1 MATLSQSVAHVAD
14 NAIGS
19 IRTFG
24 EYGPMYQVTG
34 VAPPSA
40 KGEEMVSI
48 LVIESGE
55 TLDYELEAVLAD
67 PLKP

>member
-1 MATLSQSVAHVAD
+1 MATLAVNHLAENSV
-14 NAIGS
+14 GS

-24 EYGPMYQVTG
+24 ESGPMYEVTG
-34 VAPPSA
+34 TAPPSQN
-40 KGEEMVSI
+40 GEPMVSI

>member
-1 MATLSQSVAHVAD
+1 MASLAFNNLAD
-14 NAIGS
+14 SAVGS

-24 EYGPMYQVTG
+24 EYGPMYEVTG
-34 VAPPSA
+34 IAPPSS
-40 KGEEMVSI
+40 KGEPMVSI

>member
-1 MATLSQSVAHVAD
+1 MATLPIQDPALDV
-14 NAIGS
+14 IGS

-24 EYGPMYQVTG
+24 DYGPMYQVTG
-34 VAPPSA
+34 IAQPDKDGDPR
-40 KGEEMVSI
+40 VSL

-55 TLDYELEAVLAD
+55 TLDYSLEAVLQD

>member
-1 MATLSQSVAHVAD
+1 MASLPVQAPAHEVV
-14 NAIGS
+14 GS

-24 EYGPMYQVTG
+24 EYGPMYEVTG
-34 VAPPSA
+34 IAPPNEN
-40 KGEEMVSI
+40 GEPMVSL

-55 TLDYELEAVLAD
+55 TLNYELEAVLAD

>member
-1 MATLSQSVAHVAD
+1 MASLAVPLQAQEV
-14 NAIGS
+14 IGS

-34 VAPPSA
+34 FAPPSA
-40 KGEEMVSI
+40 EGDQMVSI

-55 TLDYELEAVLAD
+55 TLDYELESVLGD

>member
-1 MATLSQSVAHVAD
+1 MASLAFRNPAD
-14 NAIGS
+14 SAIGS

-24 EYGPMYQVTG
+24 EYGPMYEVTG
-34 VAPPSA
+34 IAPSSPT
-40 KGEEMVSI
+40 GEQMVSI

-55 TLDYELEAVLAD
+55 TLDYELEAALAD

>member
-1 MATLSQSVAHVAD
+1 MATLPLNRLGDDAV
-14 NAIGS
+14 GS

-24 EYGPMYQVTG
+24 EYGPMYEVTG
-34 VAPPSA
+34 VAAPSA
-40 KGEEMVSI
+40 TGEAMVSI

-67 PLKP
+67 PPKP

>member
-1 MATLSQSVAHVAD
+1 MATLPIQLLD
-14 NAIGS
+14 EEIIGS

-24 EYGPMYQVTG
+24 DYGPMYEVTG
-34 VAPPSA
+34 PAPDSP
-40 KGEEMVSI
+40 KGEPMVSI

-55 TLDYELEAVLAD
+55 TLDYELELVLAD

>member
-1 MATLSQSVAHVAD
+1 MASLPIHDPVTEV
-14 NAIGS
+14 IGS

-24 EYGPMYQVTG
+24 EYGPMYEVMAL
-34 VAPPSA
+34 APPNED
-40 KGEEMVSI
+40 GEPMVEI

-67 PLKP
+67 PEKP

>member
-1 MATLSQSVAHVAD
+1 MATLARNDLAD

-24 EYGPMYQVTG
+24 EYGPMYEVTG
-34 VAPPSA
+34 IAPPSTT
-40 KGEEMVSI
+40 GEPMVSI

>member
-1 MATLSQSVAHVAD
+1 MATLPIQDPALDV
-14 NAIGS
+14 IGS

-24 EYGPMYQVTG
+24 PYGPMYEVTG
-34 VAPPSA
+34 MAPPNED
-40 KGEEMVSI
+40 GEPMVSL

-55 TLDYELEAVLAD
+55 TLDYELEAVLED

>member
-1 MATLSQSVAHVAD
+1 MATLPVQHAASELL
-14 NAIGS
+14 GS

-24 EYGPMYQVTG
+24 EYGPMYEVTG
-34 VAPPSA
+34 TAPDSA
-40 KGEEMVSI
+40 AGDLMVSI

-55 TLDYELEAVLAD
+55 TLHYELEAVLAD

>member
-1 MATLSQSVAHVAD
+1 MASLAYNNLAESAV
-14 NAIGS
+14 GS

-24 EYGPMYQVTG
+24 EYGPMYEVTG
-34 VAPPSA
+34 IVPPSST
-40 KGEEMVSI
+40 GEPMVSI

-55 TLDYELEAVLAD
+55 TLGYELEAVLAD

>member
-1 MATLSQSVAHVAD
+1 MASLAFSNLAESAV
-14 NAIGS
+14 GS

-24 EYGPMYQVTG
+24 EYGPMYEVTG
-34 VAPPSA
+34 IAPPSP
-40 KGEEMVSI
+40 KGEQMVSI

-67 PLKP
+67 PLKS

>member
-1 MATLSQSVAHVAD
+1 
-14 NAIGS
+14 
-19 IRTFG
+19 
-24 EYGPMYQVTG
+24 MYEVTG
-34 VAPPSA
+34 TARPSA
-40 KGEEMVSI
+40 SGEAMVSI

>member
-1 MATLSQSVAHVAD
+1 MASLALHDLD
-14 NAIGS
+14 NDVIGS

-24 EYGPMYQVTG
+24 EYGPMYEVTG
-34 VAPPSA
+34 VAPTSTTGDP
-40 KGEEMVSI
+40 MVSI

-55 TLDYELEAVLAD
+55 ILDYELEAVLAD

>member
-1 MATLSQSVAHVAD
+1 MASLAFNNLAESAV
-14 NAIGS
+14 GS

-24 EYGPMYQVTG
+24 EYGPMYEVTG
-34 VAPPSA
+34 MAPPSPNGDA
-40 KGEEMVSI
+40 MVRI

-55 TLDYELEAVLAD
+55 MLDYELEAVLAE